1 MLEILFNWF
10 ILHSALIIELLGVLF
25 ALVYL
30 WFSIRQKIWL
40 WPFGILTSAFYIYV
54 FYHSRL
60 YADMGLQVYYLVV
73 SIYGWYNWLYGGKKG
88 KKDTLPVRAVNR
100 RITGIL
106 LSVTFVVYWVL
117 VWMLTFIPH
126 WLAIPSSQL
135 IYWDAFTTA
144 ASIVA
149 TWMLTQKILEQWLVW
164 IAVDAVSMGLY
175 IYKGL
180 YLTAGLFLVYA
191 TMAVI
196 GYLQWRQGM
205 NAESIPSEE
214 TKI

>member
-1 MLEILFNWF
+1 MLEILFHWVLRNN
-10 ILHSALIIELLGVLF
+10 ALVTELLGVLF
-25 ALVYL
+25 ALIYL

-60 YADMGLQVYYLVV
+60 YADMGLQWYYLVV
-73 SIYGWYNWLYGGKKG
+73 SIYGWYFWLYGGNKDKKNS
-88 KKDTLPVRAVNR
+88 LPVSTLNIRM
-100 RITGIL
+100 TGVL
-106 LSVTFVVYWVL
+106 LAVTFVIYWML
-117 VWMLTFIPH
+117 VWMLKHFPRWLDIP
-126 WLAIPSSQL
+126 ASQL

-149 TWMLTQKILEQWLVW
+149 TWMLARKILEQWLVW
-164 IAVDAVSMGLY
+164 VVVDTVSMGLY

-191 TMAVI
+191 SLAVV
-196 GYLQWRQGM
+196 GYLRWK
-205 NAESIPSEE
+205 EE
-214 TKI
+214 C

>member
-10 ILHSALIIELLGVLF
+10 IRHNALITELLGVLF
-25 ALVYL
+25 ALIYL

-40 WPFGILTSAFYIYV
+40 WPFGILTSALYIYI

-60 YADMGLQVYYLVV
+60 YADMGLQVYYLMV

-88 KKDTLPVRAVNR
+88 EKNSLPVSTVNAR
-100 RITGIL
+100 MTWVL
-106 LSVTFVVYWVL
+106 LSVTFVIYWVL
-117 VWMLTFIPH
+117 VWMLKNIPH
-126 WLAIPSSQL
+126 WLNIPSSQL

-149 TWMLTQKILEQWLVW
+149 TWMLARKILEQWLVW
-164 IAVDAVSMGLY
+164 VVVDGVSMGLY

-180 YLTAGLFLVYA
+180 YLTAGLFLVY
-191 TMAVI
+191 TLLAVV
-196 GYLQWRQGM
+196 GYLQWKKDMKPAGRK
-205 NAESIPSEE
+205 EC
-214 TKI
+214 

>member
-126 WLAIPSSQL
+126 WLAIPSSQ
-135 IYWDAFTTA
+135 
-144 ASIVA
+144 
-149 TWMLTQKILEQWLVW
+149 WLVW